1 MYGLCSI
8 PEPEHEPGGT
18 LRGYGEVSNF
28 DVYIMHHSHNN
39 SVRQCTSFTLP
50 FYAAIF
56 KLARQI
62 EPVALTRGRNWY

>member
-18 LRGYGEVSNF
+18 LRGYREVSDKDF
-28 DVYIMHHSHNN
+28 SIIYSLHNN
-39 SVRQCTSFTLP
+39 SVRQCTSFTPP

-56 KLARQI
+56 
-62 EPVALTRGRNWY
+62 